1 MTFCEEVLKLTSGL
15 RVTREIIA
23 RYALTSEV
31 MMSKL
36 LSQIVSPL
44 SRKRL
49 IDPRDSRSLQKLRD
63 LPGAIVPFIVSHF
76 KFPLGLIL
84 LWIHAREFGLSAPA
98 DVAKHNYST
107 GPAGAKSTAVLAQA
121 RIGQSR
127 TNGARSLRKKS
138 EKMDRRTRSFLSL
151 RDTRVSIRTPAI
163 DDIERPSRAT
173 TLTSRCWIFYR
184 RGTEKLLPT
193 IHFS

>member
-1 MTFCEEVLKLTSGL
+1 MHSL
-15 RVTREIIA
+15 RK
-23 RYALTSEV
+23 SWCQ
-31 MMSKL
+31 L
-36 LSQIVSPL
+36 LSQIVSPFAKTPDW
-44 SRKRL
+44 SVRF
-49 IDPRDSRSLQKLRD
+49 
-63 LPGAIVPFIVSHF
+63 AIVSKTARFARCHCSFYSSAFQVPS
-76 KFPLGLIL
+76 L
-84 LWIHAREFGLSAPA
+84 LNSSLDPCPRVRLSAPA

-138 EKMDRRTRSFLSL
+138 EKMDRWTRSFLSP

-184 RGTEKLLPT
+184 RTEKLLPT
-193 IHFS
+193 VHFS